1 MQKTSIVLEY
11 LFIISIIIIIIYSV
25 IFNKDIPHNT
35 MIVIKW
41 LGVTIVSSVSGQKI
55 TNEIYQYK
63 KRRENDNNFSNN

>member
-55 TNEIYQYK
+55 TNEIYQFK
-63 KRRENDNNFSNN
+63 KREKNENNINNN

>member
-41 LGVTIVSSVSGQKI
+41 LGVTIVYSVSGQKI
-55 TNEIYQYK
+55 TNEIYQFK
-63 KRRENDNNFSNN
+63 KREKNENNINNN